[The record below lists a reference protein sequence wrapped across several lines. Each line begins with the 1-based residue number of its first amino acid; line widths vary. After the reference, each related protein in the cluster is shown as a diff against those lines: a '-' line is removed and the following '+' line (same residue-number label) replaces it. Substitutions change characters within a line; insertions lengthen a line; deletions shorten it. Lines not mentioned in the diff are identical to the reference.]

1 MSDFTVL
8 VVEDELSARTII
20 TEALKFAGIAY
31 IAVDNCA
38 EALQLAILHQPEIA
52 ILDMNLPD
60 ADGKQLCQALQ
71 THPDTGHI
79 KILFLTASRSFND
92 VLFGV
97 RAHIAGFYNKGVP
110 IGEIIQYVI
119 ALNSDAHMREEVN
132 SYKEHHRAMAEKY
145 SEPSDDF
152 NIRT

>member
-20 TEALKFAGIAY
+20 TEALKFAGIEF

-38 EALQLAILHQPEIA
+38 EAMELAILHQPEIA

-79 KILFLTASRSFND
+79 KILFLTASRSLDD

-119 ALNSDAHMREEVN
+119 ALNSDAHMRDGVN
-132 SYKEHHRAMAEKY
+132 SYKEHHKRMAEKY
-145 SEPSDDF
+145 SDDID
-152 NIRT
+152 IRS